1 VPSGVLGGGL
11 HGLVMVPSYC
21 VTPLGG
27 DKSDDVG
34 ADAGLANRVFVIRIK
49 RARFTMALPADGGY
63 TAR

>member
-1 VPSGVLGGGL
+1 M
-11 HGLVMVPSYC
+11 VMVPSYC

-27 DKSDDVG
+27 DKSVDVG